1 MIDIPSTNVW
11 GRDFETPFAG
21 PIGLESLIKSSY
33 VWAEKGK
40 ECTDRR
46 VGKMSNTFDIFSIY
60 LRSKGY
66 KSMPALIRKGIYLSL
81 VGLGS
86 RVNPPRT
93 TRQLA
98 GRFFFLVKISTRS
111 TRKEIN

>member
-46 VGKMSNTFDIFSIY
+46 VEKMSNTFDIFSI
-60 LRSKGY
+60 LFE
-66 KSMPALIRKGIYLSL
+66 IQ
-81 VGLGS
+81 GLQKHAFIG
-86 RVNPPRT
+86 VT
-93 TRQLA
+93 K
-98 GRFFFLVKISTRS
+98 FDKM
-111 TRKEIN
+111 